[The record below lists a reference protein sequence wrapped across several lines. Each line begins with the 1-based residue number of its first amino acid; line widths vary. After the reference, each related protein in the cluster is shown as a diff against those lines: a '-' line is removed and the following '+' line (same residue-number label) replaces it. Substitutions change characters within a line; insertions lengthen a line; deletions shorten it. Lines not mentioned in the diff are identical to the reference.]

1 MGRVTSS
8 RRVEILAPA
17 GSYESFQAAICAGA
31 DAVYAGGARFGAR
44 AYALNFT
51 EEELLKAIDY
61 AHLHGRRFYLTVNT
75 LLKDKELEELWR
87 YLKPLYVRGLDAVI
101 VQDVG
106 ALRLIRE
113 AFPKMDIHAST
124 QMSITNTEGA
134 LFLKEQGVARVVPA
148 RELSLCE
155 VKVMGVSTG
164 MEIECFVHGALCYSY
179 SGQCLLSSLNGGR
192 SGNRGQC
199 AQPCRL
205 PYTVDGQ
212 TEHLFSLKDMCT
224 LELIPDLIEAGVH
237 SFKIEGRMKNPQ
249 YTALATAMYRKYAD
263 LYLNCGRAA
272 FQVEASDKEK
282 LLDVYNRG
290 GFCEGYYKQHGGRD
304 MLSLGEPSHAGV
316 PALRIQAQK
325 GRKFTGE
332 ALTQIHRGDIL
343 KLEGVEGKMNNY
355 TFGKDIPKGGKT
367 ELLLPKG
374 VFCSKGS
381 VLSRIRNEELLSS
394 VHELY
399 GNKPFQESISGS
411 FWTGVGEPAFLRAE
425 CRGFQVTVQ
434 SEEIT
439 EEAKSQPLSEDRIKS
454 KLMKTGN
461 TDFSFEILTVETKG
475 RVFFP
480 MQRLGALKRSALD
493 LLRRAVCE
501 SYERPALGSEPHIP
515 LTGESPA
522 ALQASIMKA
531 SPCVKEPYLSVLVET
546 EEQAEVAF
554 HCQKVQRIYIES
566 AAKWNLVGD
575 NEWCRQY
582 LGGDRQKKEIFLA
595 LPHIYR
601 EEAASYFE
609 KYLHRIMEF
618 DGVLIRNYESFYYLQ
633 QHGFDK
639 KIILDHNLYV
649 CNLSARHFWEK
660 LGVCSFTAPTELD
673 RGELEGLLTPSSE
686 FIVYGRLPVMVSSQC
701 LMKTTKGCKET
712 WDITMVR
719 DRRHKEFPVKSCCR
733 FCYNLVY
740 HDRPLCLF
748 TEQEHILA
756 LRTGGVRI
764 QFTDEGKDQVREIL
778 KLYKD
783 VCEGQGLTGID
794 DKLFTRGHFRQGIT

>member
-1 MGRVTSS
+1 MGRVTNS

-44 AYALNFT
+44 ANALNFT
-51 EEELLKAIDY
+51 EEELLAAIDY
-61 AHLHGRRFYLTVNT
+61 AHLHNRKFYLTVNT
-75 LLKDKELEELWR
+75 LLKDNELEDLWS
-87 YLKPLYVRGLDAVI
+87 YLKPLYLRGLDAVI
-101 VQDVG
+101 VQDIG

-113 AFPKMDIHAST
+113 AFPEMDIHAST
-124 QMSITNTEGA
+124 QMSITNREGV
-134 LFLKEQGVARVVPA
+134 LFLKEQGGGRVVPA

-155 VKVMGVSTG
+155 VKAMAESTG

-205 PYTVDGQ
+205 PYTVNGK
-212 TEHLFSLKDMCT
+212 TEQLFSLKDICT
-224 LELIPDLIEAGVH
+224 LELIPDLIEAGIH
-237 SFKIEGRMKNPQ
+237 SFKIEGRMKNSQ
-249 YTALATAMYRKYAD
+249 YTALVTAMYRKYAD
-263 LYLNCGRAA
+263 LYLNYGRAA
-272 FQVEASDKEK
+272 FYVEEGDKER

-290 GFCEGYYKQHGGRD
+290 GFCQGYYKQPGGRD
-304 MLSLGEPSHAGV
+304 MISLGGSSHAGV
-316 PALRIQAQK
+316 PALRIHGQK

-343 KLEGVEGKMNNY
+343 KLEGVKGKMNNY
-355 TFGKDIPKGGKT
+355 TFGKDVPKGGKAD
-367 ELLLPKG
+367 LLLPKG

-394 VHELY
+394 VGELY
-399 GNKPFQESISGS
+399 TNKPFQESISGS
-411 FWTGVGEPAFLRAE
+411 FWTAVGEPAFLRAE
-425 CRGFQVTVQ
+425 YRDFQVTVQ
-434 SEEIT
+434 TGEIT
-439 EEAKSQPLSEDRIKS
+439 EEAKNQPLCEDRIKS

-461 TDFSFEILTVETKG
+461 TDFYFESLTVETKG

-480 MQRLGALKRSALD
+480 MQRLGALKKSALE
-493 LLRRAVCE
+493 LLRSAVCE
-501 SYERPALGSEPHIP
+501 SFARQDLGTEAKTF
-515 LTGESPA
+515 LTRESPA
-522 ALQASIMKA
+522 AVQASVLKD
-531 SPCVKEPYLSVLVET
+531 SPSVKEPYLSVLVET
-546 EEQAEVAF
+546 EEQAEAVF
-554 HCQKVQRIYIES
+554 HCQKVHRIYMES
-566 AAKWNLVGD
+566 AAKWNLTG
-575 NEWCRQY
+575 EECCSTY

-601 EEAASYFE
+601 EGAASYFE
-609 KYLHRIMEF
+609 KYLQRIMDF
-618 DGVLIRNYESFYYLQ
+618 DGVLVRNYESFYYLQ

-639 KIILDHNLYV
+639 KIILDHNLYI
-649 CNLSARHFWEK
+649 CNLSARHFWEE
-660 LGVCSFTAPTELD
+660 LGVCSFTAPAELD

-686 FIVYGRLPVMVSSQC
+686 LIVYGRLPVMVSAQC
-701 LMKTTKGCKET
+701 LVKTTKGCREA

-719 DRRHKEFPVKSCCR
+719 DRQHKEFPVKSCCR

-748 TEQEHILA
+748 REQGHILV
-756 LRTGGVRI
+756 LRPGGVRL
-764 QFTDEGKDQVREIL
+764 QFTDERKDQVTEIL

-783 VCEGQGLTGID
+783 VCEGQGSAGID
-794 DKLFTRGHFRQGIT
+794 DSIFTRGHFRQGIT